1 MQRDPQAS
9 SNPAMGTPPTERTV
23 WGGIAS
29 VIDFMSE
36 LFGSFA
42 GYFMLV
48 ASLIIM
54 LEMTLRVLFKAPT
67 IWAFDISGYLLVWF
81 GFGAAAYGIK
91 QGSHI
96 NVDILVHNMKPRTKV
111 PLDIV
116 SYSLCLVYS
125 TILFVYIVQICLVHY
140 KHMEAAPT
148 AWGAPIFAVELG
160 MVIGT
165 FLMILQSAVELI
177 RTIALAVKGNLEG
190 GKGVLNNTP
199 LVLTVYVILV
209 AVGVWLYT
217 TVPAAGL
224 VVLLL
229 SLLAAGV
236 PVFATLGAIGML
248 GLYLLLGPAAGFSQ
262 GANIGSQG
270 LDNFVL
276 LALPMY
282 VLAGEI
288 MMKGGIGRELFDV
301 SFKWIGHIPGGL
313 AVATVASCAVFAA
326 ISGSSVATAAAI
338 GIIALP
344 EMLRYGYDKRLAYG
358 VLAVGGT
365 LGIMIPPSG
374 AMIIYSSITDESTGA
389 LFMGGVFPGI
399 ILSVMFAAYASLVC
413 YFTGKYEKISAF
425 SWSDRFGVLKGS
437 IWAILAPVLVIGS
450 IYTGI
455 CTPTEAGALSVVYAL
470 IVSFARRKIKLEN
483 LSDIMATST
492 RSSCMIMM
500 IIVGALIMGAI
511 TTLLMLPQQ
520 FISFITSLQ
529 VPNWVVLLFISLL
542 YVVLGMFLEVIS
554 ILLITIPIVYPL
566 MITMGYN
573 GVWFGVFV
581 TALMEMALITPPV
594 GLNIFVIQGIAKANL
609 RDVTVGTLPF
619 MLLLL
624 VGVLLFFA
632 FPEIITWLP
641 STMGYTMH

>member
-1 MQRDPQAS
+1 MQLEPHATNQETVPPSMQRNFWNGVAEIIDYVS
-9 SNPAMGTPPTERTV
+9 ER
-23 WGGIAS
+23 
-29 VIDFMSE
+29 
-36 LFGSFA
+36 FGSFA
-42 GYFMLV
+42 GYFMLI
-48 ASLIIM
+48 ASLVIVFEMIM
-54 LEMTLRVLFKAPT
+54 RVGFRAPT

-81 GFGAAAYGIK
+81 GWGAAAYGIK

-96 NVDILVHNMKPRTKV
+96 SVDILVHNMKPRTKV
-111 PLDIV
+111 PLDIL
-116 SYSLCLVYS
+116 SYIVCVIYTS
-125 TILFVYIVQICLVHY
+125 ILFFYISKLTLVHFNS
-140 KHMEAAPT
+140 MEAAPT

-165 FLMILQSAVELI
+165 FLMIMQSCLELVRLI
-177 RTIALAVKGNLEG
+177 SVAAKGNLKG
-190 GKGVLNNTP
+190 GDGILNNTP
-199 LVLTVYVILV
+199 LMLTLYIVMMV
-209 AVGVWLYT
+209 VGVWLYSA
-217 TVPAAGL
+217 VPAAGL
-224 VVLLL
+224 VLLL
-229 SLLAAGV
+229 LALLAAGV
-236 PVFATLGAIGML
+236 PVFATLGGIGML
-248 GLYLLLGPAAGFSQ
+248 GLYILLGPAAGFSQ
-262 GANIGSQG
+262 AANIGAMC

-313 AVATVASCAVFAA
+313 AVATVASCAIFAA

-358 VLAVGGT
+358 VLAAGGT

-389 LFMGGVFPGI
+389 LFMGGVIPGI
-399 ILSVMFAAYASLVC
+399 LLSFLFAAYAAGVC
-413 YFTGKYEKISAF
+413 YVTGKYQKVPAF
-425 SWSDRFGVLKGS
+425 SWKARFLVLKES

-470 IVSFARRKIKLEN
+470 IVSFTRRKIKLEN
-483 LSDIMATST
+483 ISDIMATST

-500 IIVGALIMGAI
+500 IIVGALITGAI
-511 TTLLMLPQQ
+511 TTLLQLPQQ
-520 FISFITSLQ
+520 FITFVTSLG
-529 VPNWVVLLFISLL
+529 VDKWVVMLTICLL
-542 YVVLGMFLEVIS
+542 YIVLGCFLEVIS

-566 MITMGYN
+566 IISMGYN

-581 TALMEMALITPPV
+581 TALMEMALITPPI

-609 RDVTVGTLPF
+609 RDVTVGLLPF
-619 MLLLL
+619 MILLLL
-624 VGVLLFFA
+624 GVLVMWFF
-632 FPEIITWLP
+632 PQIVTWLP
-641 STMGYTMH
+641 GTMGYGLH